1 MSKIINKYKAQPV
14 MEGGGVLVNRV
25 FGHSETKEFDPF
37 LMLDY
42 FDMKGDTQSPG
53 FPWHPHK
60 GMETISYFL
69 RGSGEHEDSMGNKG
83 IISAGELQ
91 WMSAGKGVMHQEMP
105 VSSPEGL
112 QGFQFWVNLPSQGK
126 LKEPSYQY
134 IKQGEMKSVYENGSE
149 VKVIAG
155 VYNDIVGPID
165 KSDRGI
171 TMLHVLLEAH
181 KEIVL
186 KRESDKQGFIFLF
199 EGSGTLN
206 EDHINAITAYTLS
219 DGDIRIKSDGEALQF
234 IFAEG
239 VPIKEPIAWHGPIV
253 MNTKKE
259 LMDTFNDIEKG
270 TFV

>member
-1 MSKIINKYKAQPV
+1 
-14 MEGGGVLVNRV
+14 
-25 FGHSETKEFDPF
+25 
-37 LMLDY
+37 
-42 FDMKGDTQSPG
+42 
-53 FPWHPHK
+53 
-60 GMETISYFL
+60 
-69 RGSGEHEDSMGNKG
+69 
-83 IISAGELQ
+83 
-91 WMSAGKGVMHQEMP
+91 
-105 VSSPEGL
+105 
-112 QGFQFWVNLPSQGK
+112 
-126 LKEPSYQY
+126 
-134 IKQGEMKSVYENGSE
+134 MKSVYENGSE

>member
-1 MSKIINKYKAQPV
+1 MSNTINTYKALPV

-25 FGHSETKEFDPF
+25 FGHRETKEFDPF

-42 FDMKGDTQSPG
+42 FDMKDDTKSPG

-60 GMETISYFL
+60 GMETISCFL
-69 RGSGEHEDSMGNKG
+69 RGSGEHEDSKGNKG

-112 QGFQFWVNLPSQGK
+112 QGFQFWVNLASQDK

-134 IKQGEMKSVYENGSE
+134 IKQGEMKSVYEEGLE

-155 VYNDIVGPID
+155 VYKDIVGPID

-171 TMLHVLLEAH
+171 TMLHVLLDAQ

-186 KRESDKQGFIFLF
+186 KRESDKQGFVFLF

-206 EDHINAITAYTLS
+206 EENISAITAYTLS
-219 DGDIRIKSDGEALQF
+219 TGEIRIKSSDGFLQF

-239 VPIKEPIAWHGPIV
+239 ITIKEPIAWHGPIV
-253 MNTKKE
+253 MNTKKK
-259 LMDTFNDIEKG
+259 LMETFNDLEKR